1 MKQPKKPTLSQ
12 KKVIAQA
19 GLEWKTWNVGGEDD
33 NSMLLVSKKSGKRR
47 VILK

>member
-12 KKVIAQA
+12 KKIMSEN
-19 GLEWKTWNVGGEDD
+19 GLKWQTWNVLDED
-33 NSMLLVSKKSGKRR
+33 NISLTLISKKSGKRK